1 MTDATATR
9 GEHFAWWAET
19 YLRHS
24 IDEWAGCH
32 DSSSTGRR
40 SVVLVVPR
48 KNGKTASLA
57 ALALYELLEG
67 EGSPEILL
75 AASSDK
81 QAGRLFDAVVAY
93 ARMAPDLLERL
104 VIRAYIG
111 EIARVDGG
119 GRILRMSS
127 DANRVAKQSPARLKA
142 VR

>member
-1 MTDATATR
+1 MGWSFR
-9 GEHFAWWAET
+9 LELESWQREFF
-19 YLRHS
+19 
-24 IDEWAGCH
+24 DEALAVDEDEAPCW
-32 DSSSTGRR
+32 R